1 MKCFWKF
8 KKKKK
13 KKRTKIDRF
22 GDFFTIKDFWI
33 VVGPQNSTNQLKIY
47 FLCAK

>member
-1 MKCFWKF
+1 MLLEIQ

-13 KKRTKIDRF
+13 KKRTKIYRF
-22 GDFFTIKDFWI
+22 GDFFNIKDFWI
-33 VVGPQNSTNQLKIY
+33 VVGPQNSTNQIKIY